1 MANLIEVLKQTA
13 LDAVNSQNP
22 TSIIYGK
29 VLSAEPLT
37 IQVNSKL
44 TLDDTFLVLTKNVS
58 DYEAEIDI
66 DYTGDGEI
74 EIEGV
79 AGNLLKQLSISGA
92 KITIHNALKAGDEV
106 VMIQM
111 QGGQKYVV
119 LDKIGR

>member
-1 MANLIEVLKQTA
+1 MANLIEVLKQNA

-22 TSIIYGK
+22 TSIIYGI
-29 VLSAEPLT
+29 VLSAKPLT

-79 AGNLLKQLSISGA
+79 AGNILKQLSISSA